1 MLPMLTLHDLHI
13 GYRRHTVCR
22 HLTASLPPGRLVA
35 LLGTNG
41 CGKSTLLRT
50 LAGLLPPVAAGNMPE
65 GDQEADAGT
74 RHAALCLDGKPMSQ
88 FNARELARRVSV
100 VLTFK
105 PEAEALTAAEVVSMG
120 RIPHAS
126 WLTGLNAADREK
138 VERALQLTD
147 TLRLAH
153 RQLNSLSDGERQR
166 VFIAKAL
173 ARDAP
178 VILLD
183 EPTAFLD
190 FPSKIAM
197 LHLLRRLAHQENKA
211 ILLSTHDVEP
221 ALQLADTLW
230 LLHSDGILA
239 GSPQALAEQGDIAAY
254 FEPQGMHFDAAQMR
268 FSYR

>member
-1 MLPMLTLHDLHI
+1 MLTLHDLHI

-50 LAGLLPPVAAGNMPE
+50 LAGLLPPLAADQLPE
-65 GDQEADAGT
+65 GAKEAEAGEED
-74 RHAALCLDGKPMSQ
+74 AALRLDGKPLSQ
-88 FNARELARRVSV
+88 FNARQLARRVSV

-105 PEAEALTAAEVVSMG
+105 PEAEALTAGEVVEMG
-120 RIPHAS
+120 RIPHAG
-126 WLTGLNAADREK
+126 WLTGLTIDDRQQ
-138 VERALQLTD
+138 VERALRLTD

-173 ARDAP
+173 AQDAP

-230 LLHSDGILA
+230 LLRPDGILT
-239 GSPQALAEQGDIAAY
+239 GSPQALAAQGDIAAY

>member
-1 MLPMLTLHDLHI
+1 MLTLHDLHI

-50 LAGLLPPVAAGNMPE
+50 LAGLLPPVASDPISEANR
-65 GDQEADAGT
+65 DADAGDGAVPL
-74 RHAALCLDGKPMSQ
+74 RLDGKPMSQ
-88 FNARELARRVSV
+88 FSARQLARRVSV

-105 PEAEALTAAEVVSMG
+105 PEAEALTAGEVVEMG
-120 RIPHAS
+120 RIPHAG
-126 WLTGLNAADREK
+126 WLTGLTAADREQ

-173 ARDAP
+173 AQDAP

-197 LHLLRRLAHQENKA
+197 LHLLRRLAHQEDKA

-230 LLHSDGILA
+230 LLRPDGILA
-239 GSPQALAEQGDIAAY
+239 GSPQALAQLGDIAAY